1 MKMSVS
7 VPEELD
13 ALLDEA
19 AYERYIKSIE
29 D

>member
-7 VPEELD
+7 IPEEFD
-13 ALLDEA
+13 ALMDET